1 VDFDCTTTP
10 ATGTVTGTVTA
21 NGSPVSGAT
30 VALDGRTAT
39 TDANGTFSFT
49 NVDPDTYTVAVTAD
63 GFTCDPRTT
72 TVTAGQTSTVD
83 VTCTASAPS
92 GTEIAAQPYSLSG
105 TIQGTDACG
114 LGTTISNPGPITI
127 RFDPATNTVT
137 IESDADV
144 AGVYTPGQPWT
155 GTGESTFSSGGMT
168 FVLRETAMGTW
179 QRSSGMIVLPGTLTF
194 EVFQGT
200 TEVCESRYDAT
211 YTQLTA
217 SSARF
222 KTGIVGLLPE
232 GVTIFGLRPVAYRYV
247 HPYGDPSVP
256 RIGLIAEE
264 VERVFPEA
272 VAVDRTGRAR
282 GIAYVILRARLAEQI
297 ADRAGAKARSWLQ
310 RGAGAISPG
319 YPLDARLRGISKDT
333 AGDESIPRD
342 PLRHLRP
349 GGDAELVEHML
360 GMAACGVGADLERP
374 RDLVVPQS
382 VAQRTRDAD
391 LLRGQQIGV
400 PKLRVG
406 TQLPEE
412 RFDEDQDAA
421 RRRSGLPRD

>member
-1 VDFDCTTTP
+1 MMIVGLVVPWALGFECLGKESSLFGPIDGDLVPGQGDIFGTVTVDGEGRSGVAVTVRQGGTVVATTTTDADGDYEVLNLDPGTYTVSIAPITGADCDGDQSAVVVADDDVRVDFDCTTTP
-10 ATGTVTGTVTA
+10 TTGTVTGTVTA

-39 TDANGTFSFT
+39 TDAIGTFTIT
-49 NVDPDTYTVAVTAD
+49 NVDPDTYTVSVTAD
-63 GFTCDPRTT
+63 GFTCEPRTT

-83 VTCTASAPS
+83 VSCTSSAPS

-105 TIQGTDACG
+105 TLMGTDGCG
-114 LGTTISNPGPITI
+114 FGSTISNPGPITI
-127 RFDPATNTVT
+127 SFDPATNTVT

-194 EVFQGT
+194 EVSQGS

-222 KTGIVGLLPE
+222 KMGIVGLLPE
-232 GVTIFGLRPVAYRYV
+232 GVTILGLRPVAYRYV
-247 HPYGDPSVP
+247 RPYGDPTVP

-264 VERVFPEA
+264 VARVFPSA
-272 VAVDRTGRAR
+272 VGYD
-282 GIAYVILRARLAEQI
+282 
-297 ADRAGAKARSWLQ
+297 ADRETLGVYYGTLRSLVIEEIATRASEGVRAWIARQAGA
-310 RGAGAISPG
+310 
-319 YPLDARLRGISKDT
+319 
-333 AGDESIPRD
+333 
-342 PLRHLRP
+342 
-349 GGDAELVEHML
+349 M
-360 GMAACGVGADLERP
+360 
-374 RDLVVPQS
+374 
-382 VAQRTRDAD
+382 
-391 LLRGQQIGV
+391 
-400 PKLRVG
+400 
-406 TQLPEE
+406 
-412 RFDEDQDAA
+412 
-421 RRRSGLPRD
+421 